1 MKAIILAAGRGSR
14 MGSATDDVP
23 KCLLPLGGRPLL
35 EWQTEALHAAGISLI
50 GLVRGYKADLLQAYP
65 LFFFDNPDWSGT
77 NMVASLFQAADW
89 LRQGPVVVSYSDI
102 FYSAETIRTLMLAS
116 GNIALSY
123 DPNWLSLWSKRFP
136 DPLSDAETFRL
147 DGGRVCEIGKKT
159 QDLASIQ
166 GQYMGLLKFTPTGWK
181 AVEEYCHHLPADLLN
196 TLDMTSLL
204 SALIENGA
212 IVEAIPVSGRWGE
225 VDQKSDLELYE
236 PWLSNDTFPSS
247 LS

>member
-14 MGSATDDVP
+14 MGSATESIP

-50 GLVRGYKADLLQAYP
+50 GLVRGYKADLLEAYP

-77 NMVASLFQAADW
+77 NMVASLFQAAEW
-89 LRQGPVVVSYSDI
+89 LRQGPVIVSYSDI
-102 FYSAETIRTLMLAS
+102 FYSTQTIRALMLAP
-116 GNIALSY
+116 GNIVLSY
-123 DPNWLSLWSKRFP
+123 DPNWLSLWSKRFA

-147 DGGRVCEIGKKT
+147 NGERVCEIGKKT

-166 GQYMGLLKFTPTGWK
+166 GQYMGLIKFTPTGWN
-181 AVEEYCHHLPADLLN
+181 AVEEYCGHLPTELLN

-204 SALIENGA
+204 SALIESG
-212 IVEAIPVSGRWGE
+212 ISIDAIPVSGRWGE

-236 PWLSNDTFPSS
+236 HWLLNGAFSSS